1 MKITK
6 TQLRQIIKEEVQKV
20 INEGDP
26 AEAMARIQA
35 MVKNG
40 DYREDWAK
48 EALEKAGGDPWKAL
62 DIISDKRKKDRE
74 AQDAYG
80 GQWGVAPGSPVKYN

>member
-1 MKITK
+1 M
-6 TQLRQIIKEEVQKV
+6 IKEEVQKV

-26 AEAMARIQA
+26 AKAMARIQA

-62 DIISDKRKKDRE
+62 DIISAQRKKDRE

-80 GQWGVAPGSPVKYN
+80 GLYGETPGSPVRYK